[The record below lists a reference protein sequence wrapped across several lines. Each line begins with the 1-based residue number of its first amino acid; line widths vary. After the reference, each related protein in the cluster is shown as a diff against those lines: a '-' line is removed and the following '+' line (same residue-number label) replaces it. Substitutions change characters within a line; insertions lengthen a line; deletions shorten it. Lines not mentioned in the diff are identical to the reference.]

1 MILIYNTIIDAKAR
15 DNFTQNIAL
24 RITFGKKFQVLTL
37 KEKVPDL
44 RQFSHLL
51 ITGSELSAAL
61 GSEWDAKII
70 SVTEAFLK
78 MEKPILGICHGH
90 QILAKAISGNQACRR
105 SPQPEFGW
113 KKMQIVSNPLFKNVS
128 QPIFLESRY
137 DEVCNLQDRC
147 EVIASNNNLE
157 IQAFQL
163 RNRPVWGV
171 QFHPE
176 MMWKDGNEMLE
187 NHLSQHPEKR
197 KFYANEMENTDLI
210 PDNLRIF
217 ANFWAVNS
225 D

>member
-24 RITFGKKFQVLTL
+24 RITFGKEFQVLTL
-37 KEKVPDL
+37 KERIPDL

-90 QILAKAISGNQACRR
+90 QILAKAISGNQACQR

-113 KKMQIVSNPLFKNVS
+113 KKMQIVSNPLFNNVS

-147 EVIASNNNLE
+147 EVIASNNNLA

-163 RNRPVWGV
+163 RNRPVWGM

-176 MMWKDGNEMLE
+176 MMWDDGNKML
-187 NHLSQHPEKR
+187 
-197 KFYANEMENTDLI
+197 
-210 PDNLRIF
+210 
-217 ANFWAVNS
+217 
-225 D
+225 